1 MLSAGDVPTDGA
13 VEVSCTVRNT
23 GGTAGTEVVQ
33 LYLGDPVAS
42 VVRPARW
49 LAGFTRVALAPG
61 EARRVGFRVHADRT
75 SFTGR
80 AGIRVVEPGEI
91 TVAVG
96 GASDSLPL
104 TSSFT
109 LCGPSRAV
117 GADRILDTPVMV
129 HDLPD

>member
-1 MLSAGDVPTDGA
+1 MA
-13 VEVSCTVRNT
+13 
-23 GGTAGTEVVQ
+23 
-33 LYLGDPVAS
+33 
-42 VVRPARW
+42 
-49 LAGFTRVALAPG
+49 
-61 EARRVGFRVHADRT
+61 FRVHADRT

-104 TSSFT
+104 TGSFT

-117 GADRILDTPVMV
+117 GADRILDTPVTV